1 MPAALCGQQEAVR
14 RRPTAGRPAS
24 GRPPPDPGLA
34 VLVRSSAAIAL
45 RRRDD
50 QDVAADLVG
59 RAECAP
65 VPAGPDR
72 PPLARLDVAV
82 GKTGKGAAVGQ
93 LVMLDVDRGQG
104 LVPDQP
110 QSGHGDRSPADTSAT
125 VGWCSRPGP
134 GAGRRSARPRRLG
147 RSRPGRAGGLSQRAN
162 TGRSRSAA
170 SWSNRSST
178 NGARSAYAKRLVHRR
193 LASRIGIFS
202 DLGRCPDGMYYR
214 TRVRVGMRSR

>member
-14 RRPTAGRPAS
+14 RRLTAGRPAS
-24 GRPPPDPGLA
+24 GRGRLPMRARRPRA
-34 VLVRSSAAIAL
+34 VVAATAL

-50 QDVAADLVG
+50 QDVAAGLVG

-82 GKTGKGAAVGQ
+82 GKTGRGAAGQ

-104 LVPDQP
+104 LAPDQSTIRTRP
-110 QSGHGDRSPADTSAT
+110 PLASDTSAMM
-125 VGWCSRPGP
+125 GWVQSTRARSWSSVSSAPQ
-134 GAGRRSARPRRLG
+134 ARRVPAESG
-147 RSRPGRAGGLSQRAN
+147 WGLPQQGN
-162 TGRSRSAA
+162 TGRSSSAA
-170 SWSNRSST
+170 SWSNRAST

-202 DLGRCPDGMYYR
+202 DLGRCPGERYYR